1 MDQKATYTALEGIRA
16 EMDCDGADRDN
27 NPLCERLEDIM
38 DRVWGYCPPTEA
50 IWESSMS
57 EARGE

>member
-16 EMDCDGADRDN
+16 EMDCDDADRDN

-38 DRVWGYCPPTEA
+38 DRV
-50 IWESSMS
+50 
-57 EARGE
+57 